1 MARTLSDWLTL
12 LEQRAPESHIDLGL
26 DRVAAVLTR
35 LNLDLHG
42 IPIITVTGTNGK
54 GSTVAML
61 EAIYRAAGWR
71 TFAYRS
77 PHITDFG
84 ERMQLAGRPADP
96 SDLVP
101 AFEAVEQ
108 ARAEI
113 TLTWFEHVTLAGW
126 VLAAHARPDVMILEV
141 GLGGRLDAVN
151 VLDADVAVITS
162 IGLDHADWLG
172 RTRRAVLTEKLGIA
186 RPQRPLI
193 IGERRL
199 PKGAEGLLKATD
211 AVVQCAGRDFRWR
224 ATRQGMRLQVGERVV
239 ILPKPGLHGDF
250 QLGNAACAW
259 LAVQA
264 MQARLPVAAAAV
276 ELGLRRVRLPGRLQQ
291 VGVAPLRLVDVAHNP
306 AAARALSGALGPW
319 PTGRT
324 VAVFSALADKDVAA
338 IGRAMNRCIDHWLVA
353 GLPGPRGQSA
363 QHVADQLQTI
373 PVRGRVDQLE
383 SLSEAWQHALASSR
397 ESDRIVAFGSFR
409 VLTELADTWT
419 DQSTDQTSDAEI
431 QANPQRS

>member
-12 LEQRAPESHIDLGL
+12 LEQRAPESQMELGL
-26 DRVAAVLTR
+26 DRVATVLAR
-35 LNLDLHG
+35 LQLDLHG

-84 ERMQLAGRPADP
+84 ERMQLAGQPADP
-96 SDLVP
+96 SEVVL

-113 TLTWFEHVTLAGW
+113 RLTWFEQVTLAAW
-126 VLAAHARPDVMILEV
+126 VVAARARPDVMLLEV

-151 VLDADVAVITS
+151 VLDTDVAVITS

-199 PKGAEGLLKATD
+199 PEGADALLKASD
-211 AVVQCAGRDFRWR
+211 AVVQCAGREFRWR
-224 ATRQGMRLQVGERVV
+224 KTRQGMRLQVGDQVV
-239 ILPKPGLHGDF
+239 ALPKPGLQGDF

-264 MQARLPVAAAAV
+264 LQARLPVPAAAV
-276 ELGLRRVRLPGRLQQ
+276 EYGLRSVRLPGRLQQ
-291 VGVAPLRLVDVAHNP
+291 VGVKPFRLVDVAHNP

-319 PTGRT
+319 PAGRT
-324 VAVFSALADKDVAA
+324 VAVFSALADKNVAA
-338 IGRAMNRCIDHWLVA
+338 IGQAMDRCVDHWLVA
-353 GLPGPRGQSA
+353 GLSGPRGQSA
-363 QHVADQLQTI
+363 ARIAEQLQTI

-409 VLTELADTWT
+409 VLTELADQWT
-419 DQSTDQTSDAEI
+419 DPSIDPTRVADT
-431 QANPQRS
+431 